1 MAYYPPYFNRG
12 NYINPMQTAPQM
24 PMQNVPQMEYQPQY
38 QQMPMNQPTPTNDM
52 IWVLNESEA
61 TSYPVALNNSV
72 VLWDKNNPTIYIKS
86 MNAQGVPSMR
96 VLDFSERMP
105 DNSPKASVEHKCKC
119 GGKFAPMEDFKRLQ
133 EEFEALQEKVEAL
146 NAKPTTKSKKAE
158 VENDG

>member
-38 QQMPMNQPTPTNDM
+38 QQMPMNQPTPTSDM

-61 TSYPVALNNSV
+61 TAYPVAPNNSV
-72 VLWDKNNPTIYIKS
+72 VLWDKNNPVIYVKS
-86 MNAQGVPSMR
+86 VNMQGIPSMR
-96 VLDFSERMP
+96 VLDFSERMT
-105 DNSPKASVEHKCKC
+105 DNAPKTPVEHKCQC
-119 GGKFAPMEDFKRLQ
+119 GGKFAPIEDFKRLQ
-133 EEFEALQEKVEAL
+133 EEFEALQEKVEEL
-146 NAKPTTKSKKAE
+146 NTKPTTKSKKAE

>member
-24 PMQNVPQMEYQPQY
+24 TMQNVPQMEYPQY
-38 QQMPMNQPTPTNDM
+38 QQMPQQTSDM

-61 TSYPVALNNSV
+61 TAYPVAPNNSV
-72 VLWDKNNPTIYIKS
+72 VLWDKNNPVIYVKS
-86 MNAQGVPSMR
+86 VNMQGVPSMR
-96 VLDFSERMP
+96 VLDFSERTP
-105 DNSPKASVEHKCKC
+105 DNAPKTAVEHKCQC
-119 GGKFAPMEDFKRLQ
+119 GGKFAPIEDFKRLQ

-146 NAKPTTKSKKAE
+146 NAKTTTKSKKAE

>member
-1 MAYYPPYFNRG
+1 MAYYPPYYNRG

-38 QQMPMNQPTPTNDM
+38 QQMPMAQPTSTNDM
-52 IWVLNESEA
+52 IWVLNEGEA

-105 DNSPKASVEHKCKC
+105 DNAPKTPVEHKCDC
-119 GGKFAPMEDFKRLQ
+119 AGKYTPIDDFKRLQ
-133 EEFEALQEKVEAL
+133 SDLEALQGKVEAL
-146 NAKPTTKSKKAE
+146 GAKPTKAKKTE
-158 VENDG
+158 GENDG

>member
-12 NYINPMQTAPQM
+12 NYINPMQNAPQM
-24 PMQNVPQMEYQPQY
+24 PMQNVPQMEYPQY
-38 QQMPMNQPTPTNDM
+38 QQMPQQTSDM

-61 TSYPVALNNSV
+61 TSFPVALNNSV

-105 DNSPKASVEHKCKC
+105 DNAPKTPVEHKCQC
-119 GGKFAPMEDFKRLQ
+119 GGKFVPIEDFKRLQ
-133 EEFEALQEKVEAL
+133 EEFGALQEKVDAL
-146 NAKPTTKSKKAE
+146 NAKATTKSKKVE